1 MGIGLIE
8 QRIFLLAGAEYF
20 FGDIERGEDGD
31 IERGPVAY
39 FGGGLLHFLVEIG
52 RRAPDILGV
61 APFAGAQLVG
71 LFEDFDRNG
80 FFLRH
85 KSWEK
90 IKSGDSRDLPLS
102 RKPPLLRANH
112 VVGRQYI
119 GGGNICQRYIDVL
132 ITFLQNALG
141 GKRLAMISEVFC

>member
-39 FGGGLLHFLVEIG
+39 FGGGLLHFLVEIS

-90 IKSGDSRDLPLS
+90 IKKWGLPRS
-102 RKPPLLRANH
+102 PLVPEAPSFAR
-112 VVGRQYI
+112 
-119 GGGNICQRYIDVL
+119 
-132 ITFLQNALG
+132 
-141 GKRLAMISEVFC
+141 